1 MKRKRIIIFLALF
14 ALALPSVDAQTSF
27 IASGTP
33 GNLQEYAIVRT
44 WNAGKVVTYK
54 PGYPGTIAVATS
66 SGEQSVD
73 LPGGITVLDMRVYG
87 DIVYFCG
94 TFKNSISGVLGY
106 VDLNVLSGLSTTVT
120 INYFMVNN
128 ATDLYRMV
136 VYPNPVTPRI
146 VAVGI
151 NRSIVTPDMRAT
163 SVVVD
168 CPDISTSP
176 SYQYRNAN
184 DIGAYSEQWRD
195 IVYTGA
201 SVILVGH
208 ITSTVNEIV
217 LRECDPYNPTYGII
231 DQMHCFP
238 TNDIIVTDEIR
249 ATFLFGQNI
258 AVVYRGADVPDVTD
272 YSHFRVFDV
281 GTWSNICS
289 QEMIVPYKSYIHEMI
304 FIPADKSVVLL
315 QDFPSSIGPKSNFV
329 YIDPLNNSNYSA
341 PFTYY
346 SDWVFHSVDRY
357 DGSRY
362 IGAGNGHWLLR
373 DKTAS
378 FPAPSVL
385 PPYQQ
390 CPSVSNIRITPIDNT
405 PHVIF
410 NFPQTPTNPPNTFSF
425 PPCNID
431 IQYLVAEC
439 YIP

>member
-1 MKRKRIIIFLALF
+1 MKRKRIIIILALF

-238 TNDIIVTDEIR
+238 TNDTIVTDEIR

-315 QDFPSSIGPKSNFV
+315 QDFPSSIGSKSNFV
-329 YIDPLNNSNYSA
+329 YIDPFNSLNYTA
-341 PFTYY
+341 YFVYY

-357 DGSRY
+357 DSSRY
-362 IGAGNGHWLLR
+362 IGAGNGRWLLR

-390 CPSVSNIRITPIDNT
+390 CPSVGKIRITHIDNA
-405 PHVIF
+405 PHAAYTYTNPNSPGLGTF
-410 NFPQTPTNPPNTFSF
+410 QTPSYYKDSPNV
-425 PPCNID
+425 I
-431 IQYLVAEC
+431 IEC
-439 YIP
+439 HIP